1 MLNPSYKTNSGNRM
15 TINKNRVDALKS
27 SIYDFFWIQFDERTA
42 NQVKKYPERAIQ
54 ILKEY
59 MSNNHIPRSRLEL
72 FGRVIEDIL
81 ELHTIREESAPKSD

>member
-1 MLNPSYKTNSGNRM
+1 M
-15 TINKNRVDALKS
+15 TTTKKRIEALKIA
-27 SIYDFFWIQFDERTA
+27 IYDFFWIQFDERTA

-81 ELHTIREESAPKSD
+81 ELHTIKEENASKAV